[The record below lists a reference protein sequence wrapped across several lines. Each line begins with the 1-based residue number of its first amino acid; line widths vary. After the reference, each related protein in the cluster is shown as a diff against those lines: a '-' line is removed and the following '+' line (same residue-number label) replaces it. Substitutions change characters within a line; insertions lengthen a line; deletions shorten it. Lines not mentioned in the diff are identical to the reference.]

1 MVAQRKPT
9 NRKPAKKKPRS
20 KLALAQNLINATLKR
35 AQARATLDEI
45 KSRYAGTYGRQPTEA
60 MARSIMAAIAAGIP
74 MDATFREPAPALVA
88 PAPQVPQNQVPL
100 VMINAPPVRQ
110 LARAAPAPAA
120 PARVSAA
127 NRRIANLA
135 NQMGLQQVLPAGR
148 PPARMADLVYDQDVP
163 TSRRRAD
170 LVYDQDVPTS
180 KRRAAL
186 VADQDVPTSRRR
198 AALVS
203 EHDAPTSQR
212 RAALEADQDVPT
224 SRRRAALVAEQDA
237 PTSQRRAAAQAVAGL
252 VQGQDAPISQRRAA
266 AQAMADL
273 VAVQDAP
280 TSQRRAAAQA
290 VAGLVQGQDAPISQ
304 RRVATQAVADLVAE
318 QDAQSGRR
326 RVRPLLVQGED
337 APVTKL
343 RVPVTEAVASRQE
356 AANRRFD
363 ALQAQINPPGVLVS
377 DQDPQSGRRYVRP
390 LSQTR
395 PPILVQG
402 PVEATGETTARLQA
416 RDAELNDLRAQREQ
430 LVRDLQQSR
439 DANEEAALSE
449 APTSVLSQR
458 IREWQ
463 QSSTGLNPEIPEA
476 PPGMRV
482 RMYNSRMGPRPVF
495 RNGQVQFEPLPILL
509 PNGPFESVGDATDR
523 MDPGQAPTPVDER
536 AAFQERAAQL
546 NANRDASIARLNA
559 QAAADYQA
567 RMAQRAGPARPSSPV
582 PAPAPIEED
591 DAPGTFADLEALGSG
606 SKVQA
611 VAFPLDQ
618 WSSASALRWLRAHG
632 YQPKKR
638 GETTTHFLR
647 YRIREPRF
655 ARYTTRIINS
665 RGREI
670 HLIIGV

>member
-186 VADQDVPTSRRR
+186 V
-198 AALVS
+198 
-203 EHDAPTSQR
+203 
-212 RAALEADQDVPT
+212 ADQDVPT

>member
-1 MVAQRKPT
+1 MVAKRKVVT
-9 NRKPAKKKPRS
+9 RKPAKKKPRS
-20 KLALAQNLINATLKR
+20 KLELAQSLINATLKR
-35 AQARATLDEI
+35 SQARATLDEI

-74 MDATFREPAPALVA
+74 MDATFREPAPALVPA

-110 LARAAPAPAA
+110 LARAAAQPAPAPAA
-120 PARVSAA
+120 PARVAAA

-135 NQMGLQQVLPAGR
+135 NQMQLQQGLPVSQQ
-148 PPARMADLVYDQDVP
+148 PARMANLVYDQDVPTSRRRADLVYDQDVP

-180 KRRAAL
+180 RRRAAL

-198 AALVS
+198 ADLVY
-203 EHDAPTSQR
+203 DQDVPTSRR
-212 RAALEADQDVPT
+212 RADLVYDQDVPT

-252 VQGQDAPISQRRAA
+252 VQGEDAPISHRRAA
-266 AQAMADL
+266 AQAVADL
-273 VAVQDAP
+273 VQGQDAP

-290 VAGLVQGQDAPISQ
+290 VAGLVQGQDAPVSQ
-304 RRVATQAVADLVAE
+304 RRAATQAVADLVAD

-326 RVRPLLVQGED
+326 RVRPLLVQGQD
-337 APVTKL
+337 APVTQL

-363 ALQAQINPPGVLVS
+363 ALQAQINPPGILVS

-416 RDAELNDLRAQREQ
+416 RDAELNDIRAQREQ
-430 LVRDLQQSR
+430 LVRDLQQARDDNDMNSLVDSIKRLGIRSAKRSR
-439 DANEEAALSE
+439 KVGEFTPQPVVQEPVVQDLPTFADLEDPP
-449 APTSVLSQR
+449 APV
-458 IREWQ
+458 
-463 QSSTGLNPEIPEA
+463 
-476 PPGMRV
+476 
-482 RMYNSRMGPRPVF
+482 PVP
-495 RNGQVQFEPLPILL
+495 VP
-509 PNGPFESVGDATDR
+509 V
-523 MDPGQAPTPVDER
+523 PVDER

-546 NANRDASIARLNA
+546 NANREASIARLNA

-606 SKVQA
+606 SKVQS

-618 WSSASALRWLRAHG
+618 WSSASALRWLRSHG

-655 ARYTTRIINS
+655 ARYTTRIVNS

-670 HLIIGV
+670 HLIIGI